1 MKIDIQSDLTC
12 KIVIL
17 KFSSI
22 QNFVPLNRRIVSNNN
37 EI

>member
-17 KFSSI
+17 KFSSS
-22 QNFVPLNRRIVSNNN
+22 NFVPLNRRIVSNNN